1 MNLHQ
6 EIFSNCFFNFLLE
19 VDRSIAAEVQEKG
32 CYCGQKLDVG
42 NFMRSGRGL
51 PAGPKKELLRFSF
64 CCRGDT
70 CRKRVTP
77 DSVRFMRGKT
87 YVSVAILI
95 LSVVIQGASLS
106 RIKKLREQ
114 IGVSRSTINRWIKWW
129 HSQFA
134 QSPFWRVQRGR
145 VVHFNMLSI
154 PASLLESFDLEVD
167 SPPNDFLKL
176 LHFLAP
182 LRI

>member
-19 VDRSIAAEVQEKG
+19 VDRSIAAEAQEKG
-32 CYCGQKLDVG
+32 CYCGQKLDVA

-77 DSVRFMRGKT
+77 DSVRFMRGKPT
-87 YVSVAILI
+87 LALQYSSCQ
-95 LSVVIQGASLS
+95 LSSKVLAY
-106 RIKKLREQ
+106 
-114 IGVSRSTINRWIKWW
+114 
-129 HSQFA
+129 
-134 QSPFWRVQRGR
+134 
-145 VVHFNMLSI
+145 
-154 PASLLESFDLEVD
+154 LE
-167 SPPNDFLKL
+167 
-176 LHFLAP
+176 
-182 LRI
+182 